1 MSDLILIIDGY
12 GNRLCR
18 DGKWRDY
25 AGFGSVS
32 TSVRTYKRLADA
44 KRVAR
49 HQTHGVGRVVVI
61 PGDSPVLR
69 NVEAGGKVI
78 EHHPVPDNPG
88 FVTITHAALEDFEV
102 EL

>member
-1 MSDLILIIDGY
+1 MSDMILIIDGH

-32 TSVRTYKRLADA
+32 TSVRTYSRLADA
-44 KRVAR
+44 RRVAK
-49 HQTHGVGRVVVI
+49 HSTYGVGRVVVI

-69 NVEAGGKVI
+69 EVEAGGKVI
-78 EHHPVPDNPG
+78 EYHPVPGDPG
-88 FVTITHAALEDFEV
+88 LVTVTHASLEDFEV